1 MTEIQDRVSLTSRY
15 MAVLRAVETEY
26 SDRLFADPFADH
38 LAGTQVM
45 SELAEKLIEKRQ
57 AQDRELL
64 SIVIRT
70 RFFDDFLISSTQQ
83 IRQVVILGAGM
94 DTRAFRLAWHPDV
107 KIYELDRSEVIKTK
121 KFLLGDVLAKCHRH
135 TIEIDLRESWS
146 DLLINHGFQAN
157 LPTVWLMEGLLYY
170 LQEAE
175 AHALLKTLS
184 ELSATG
190 SCLGAD
196 LLNAY
201 SVRSSTSEVAKY
213 WHFGCDHPESL
224 LAEYGWQAS
233 AVHPGDET
241 AHYGRFLNYKFPSRD
256 VLDVGRLFFVQAIK
270 SD

>member
-1 MTEIQDRVSLTSRY
+1 MIEIQDSVSLTSRY
-15 MAVLRAVETEY
+15 MAVLRAVETQY
-26 SDRLFADPFADH
+26 SDRLFTDPFAAH

-45 SELAEKLIEKRQ
+45 SELAAQLIEKRQ
-57 AQDRELL
+57 AQDRKLL

-107 KIYELDRSEVIKTK
+107 KIYELDRLEVIQTK
-121 KFLLGDVLAKCHRH
+121 EFLLGDVLAKCHRH
-135 TIEIDLRESWS
+135 SIDIDLRDSWS
-146 DLLINHGFQAN
+146 DLLINQGFQAN

-170 LQEAE
+170 LHEAE
-175 AHALLKTLS
+175 VHELLKTIS
-184 ELSATG
+184 QLSATG

-196 LLNAY
+196 LLNTYA
-201 SVRSSTSEVAKY
+201 VGSSKDMVAKY
-213 WHFGCDHPESL
+213 WHFGCDNPEAL

-241 AHYGRFLNYKFPSRD
+241 AHYGRLNEKFPSRD
-256 VLDVGRLFFVQAIK
+256 VPDVGRLFFVQAVK
-270 SD
+270 SI